1 MNRRYQTLLYFG
13 MDKKELKDIVINNNF
28 RGIDR
33 IVPIGNGLD
42 MNFIWDGYKLDDS
55 LSRIID
61 IK

>member
-1 MNRRYQTLLYFG
+1 

-42 MNFIWDGYKLDDS
+42 MNLIWDGYKLDDS